1 MTEQK
6 ECEQIMAL
14 REKDRDRARRQRRK
28 EKLAKWKTR
37 YEDAKTL
44 KEKQEIEARIRKH
57 QPWWEPKKED

>member
-1 MTEQK
+1 
-6 ECEQIMAL
+6 MAL

-28 EKLAKWKTR
+28 AKLEKWKTR